1 MDDLWQYCSTKGE
14 GVQAVRHLRIFPEY
28 GIIKHDLSKES
39 VTDMTR
45 SVVKTAFLRSLPVMA
60 GYIVLGIGFGI
71 LLNSAGFGPVW
82 AAAMSLLVFAGSMQ
96 FVGVSL
102 ISGGASVLVTALT
115 TLMVNARHIF
125 YSVSMYGIYKN
136 AGGKKPALIFTLTDE
151 TYSLLCDGNTPAG
164 EDPHTYRLLVS
175 LFNYSYWVV
184 GSFLGGLLGQVIPFD
199 TTGIDFSM
207 TALFVTVF
215 VEQWTSTK
223 EHRPALLGVS
233 ATLLCLVLFGQEIF
247 LIPSMALIT
256 AVLALLRPQLEGG
269 TAHE

>member
-1 MDDLWQYCSTKGE
+1 
-14 GVQAVRHLRIFPEY
+14 
-28 GIIKHDLSKES
+28 
-39 VTDMTR
+39 MTR
-45 SVVKTAFLRSLPVMA
+45 SLVKIAFIKSLPVMA

-71 LLNSAGFGPVW
+71 LLGEAGFGPVW

-96 FVGVSL
+96 YVGVSL
-102 ISGGASVLVTALT
+102 IAGGGSVLVTALT

-125 YSVSMYGIYKN
+125 DSVSMYDLYKTDG
-136 AGGKKPALIFTLTDE
+136 AKKPALIFTLTDE
-151 TYSLLCDGNTPAG
+151 TYSLLCDGTAPEG

-175 LFNYSYWVV
+175 LFNYSYWVL

-223 EHRPALLGVS
+223 EHRPALLGVG
-233 ATLLCLVLFGQEIF
+233 ATLLCLVLFGQEVL
-247 LIPSMALIT
+247 LIPSMVLIT
-256 AVLALLRPQLEGG
+256 LALTMLRPNLEGG
-269 TAHE
+269 WKHE

>member
-1 MDDLWQYCSTKGE
+1 
-14 GVQAVRHLRIFPEY
+14 
-28 GIIKHDLSKES
+28 
-39 VTDMTR
+39 MTR
-45 SVVKTAFLRSLPVMA
+45 SLVKIAFIKSLPVMA

-71 LLNSAGFGPVW
+71 LLGEAGFGPVW

-96 FVGVSL
+96 YVGVSL
-102 ISGGASVLVTALT
+102 IAGGGSVLVTALT

-125 YSVSMYGIYKN
+125 YSVSMYDLYKT
-136 AGGKKPALIFTLTDE
+136 AGAKKPALIFTFTDE
-151 TYSLLCDGNTPAG
+151 TYSLLCDGTTPEG

-175 LFNYSYWVV
+175 LFNYSYWVL

-223 EHRPALLGVS
+223 EHRPALLGVG
-233 ATLLCLVLFGQEIF
+233 ATLLCLVLFGQEVF
-247 LIPSMALIT
+247 LIPSMVLIT
-256 AVLALLRPQLEGG
+256 LALTMLRPSLEGG
-269 TAHE
+269 WKHE

>member
-1 MDDLWQYCSTKGE
+1 
-14 GVQAVRHLRIFPEY
+14 
-28 GIIKHDLSKES
+28 
-39 VTDMTR
+39 MTR
-45 SVVKTAFLRSLPVMA
+45 SLVKIAFIKSLPVMA

-71 LLNSAGFGPVW
+71 LLGDVGFGPVW

-96 FVGVSL
+96 YVGVSL
-102 ISGGASVLVTALT
+102 IAGGGSVLVTALT

-125 YSVSMYGIYKN
+125 YSVSMYDLYKT
-136 AGGKKPALIFTLTDE
+136 AGAKKPVLIFTLTDE
-151 TYSLLCDGNTPAG
+151 TYSLLCDGTAPEG

-175 LFNYSYWVV
+175 LFNYSYWVL

-223 EHRPALLGVS
+223 EHRPALLGVG
-233 ATLLCLVLFGQEIF
+233 ATLFCLVLFGQEVF
-247 LIPSMALIT
+247 LIPSMVLIT
-256 AVLALLRPQLEGG
+256 LALTMLRPSLEGG
-269 TAHE
+269 WKHE